1 MCGSQ
6 CTLFYTILKLSPHN
20 PEKFIR
26 NRVIISG
33 PSVNNNSIQILTYRY
48 TFLLWTIFWVV
59 QNYREMKEEK
69 EETTELEKRVKK
81 KNDSPIKNSF
91 PCENKGERDPNKTEK
106 KLLSLF

>member
-1 MCGSQ
+1 
-6 CTLFYTILKLSPHN
+6 
-20 PEKFIR
+20 
-26 NRVIISG
+26 
-33 PSVNNNSIQILTYRY
+33 
-48 TFLLWTIFWVV
+48 
-59 QNYREMKEEK
+59 MKEEK